1 MYTARRRIWRKKAG
15 NFSPV
20 NCEFEIRGD
29 DRKLEYVPSK
39 QRVVKMNFPSM
50 KKVRQVTVVAAIL
63 LLGACTQVI
72 VQDGS
77 RGGTYNDCNEH
88 VNILVMGDDSNPNAL
103 PRDHQAFERVINAIA
118 TELQT
123 YGFTVYDETA
133 LTLRRFK
140 QGRVGRADDELIDI
154 ARSVDEAPID
164 VAVIFSVFPQRDSRA
179 YTTKVYARVEG
190 RMIDVRAGRRL
201 GNFSE
206 DTAARVNAPTSCTGN
221 CLYGFMGSLDAD
233 LAREVGRVL
242 SVKLDRR
249 VASNNSPRRSSRYWS
264 NPRGL
269 QQAYKIE
276 FIGFHPQQITNIE
289 DFISAFEGYI
299 HHRVMQ
305 RSRET
310 RKIYW
315 YETRS
320 GTAQMD
326 RSLRLMLDDLKIR
339 SRIKFERNTFFVNRI

>member
-1 MYTARRRIWRKKAG
+1 
-15 NFSPV
+15 
-20 NCEFEIRGD
+20 
-29 DRKLEYVPSK
+29 
-39 QRVVKMNFPSM
+39 
-50 KKVRQVTVVAAIL
+50 
-63 LLGACTQVI
+63 
-72 VQDGS
+72 
-77 RGGTYNDCNEH
+77 
-88 VNILVMGDDSNPNAL
+88 MGEDSNPNAL

-133 LTLRRFK
+133 LTLRGFK
-140 QGRVGRADDELIDI
+140 PGRVGRADDELIDI

-206 DTAARVNAPTSCTGN
+206 ETTARVNAPTNCTGN
-221 CLYGFMGSLDAD
+221 CLHGFMGRLDAD

-249 VASNNSPRRSSRYWS
+249 VASGNSPRRSRYWS
-264 NPRGL
+264 NPRRGL

-276 FIGFHPQQITNIE
+276 FIGFHPRQITNIE

-320 GTAQMD
+320 GSAQMD
-326 RSLRLMLDDLKIR
+326 RSLRLMLDDLGIR
-339 SRIKFERNTFFVNRI
+339 ARIKFERNTFFVNRI

>member
-1 MYTARRRIWRKKAG
+1 
-15 NFSPV
+15 
-20 NCEFEIRGD
+20 
-29 DRKLEYVPSK
+29 
-39 QRVVKMNFPSM
+39 MNFPSM

-77 RGGTYNDCNEH
+77 RGGTYNDSNEH

-179 YTTKVYARVEG
+179 
-190 RMIDVRAGRRL
+190 
-201 GNFSE
+201 
-206 DTAARVNAPTSCTGN
+206 
-221 CLYGFMGSLDAD
+221 
-233 LAREVGRVL
+233 
-242 SVKLDRR
+242 
-249 VASNNSPRRSSRYWS
+249 
-264 NPRGL
+264 
-269 QQAYKIE
+269 
-276 FIGFHPQQITNIE
+276 
-289 DFISAFEGYI
+289 
-299 HHRVMQ
+299 
-305 RSRET
+305 
-310 RKIYW
+310 
-315 YETRS
+315 
-320 GTAQMD
+320 
-326 RSLRLMLDDLKIR
+326 
-339 SRIKFERNTFFVNRI
+339 

>member
-1 MYTARRRIWRKKAG
+1 MK
-15 NFSPV
+15 FQS
-20 NCEFEIRGD
+20 
-29 DRKLEYVPSK
+29 
-39 QRVVKMNFPSM
+39 MNR
-50 KKVRQVTVVAAIL
+50 VRQLAVAATIL

-72 VQDGS
+72 VQDDGRGS
-77 RGGTYNDCNEH
+77 TYSGSNER

-133 LTLRRFK
+133 LTLRGFK

-164 VAVIFSVFPQRDSRA
+164 IAVIFSVFPQSESRA

-206 DTAARVNAPTSCTGN
+206 DTTARVNAPTSCTGN
-221 CLYGFMGSLDAD
+221 CLYGFMGRLDAD

-249 VASNNSPRRSSRYWS
+249 VASNNSPRRSRYWS
-264 NPRGL
+264 NPKGL

-299 HHRVMQ
+299 HLRVMQ
-305 RSRET
+305 QSRET

-315 YETRS
+315 YETRLGS
-320 GTAQMD
+320 AQMD
-326 RSLRLMLDDLKIR
+326 RSLRLMLDDLNIR
-339 SRIKFERNTFFVNRI
+339 GRIKFERNTFFVNRI